1 DRSSDVCPSDLA
13 LFRVGIAEAVVLA
26 LLREAREIGPLGEE
40 VGVSALKLLERL
52 LQRMH
57 RRIGQPRRFRPIA
70 PLGEQLAQAGVTE
83 LLLALLV
90 ALLLLRQRSVEDEA
104 ARPGEAADVALLLA
118 GRHQFVFEGLQT
130 LHGRNGTL
138 GLSAT
143 TTIFGTVGTASF

>member
-26 LLREAREIGPLGEE
+26 LLLEAREGGPLGEE
-40 VGVSALKLLERL
+40 VGVSALKMLERL
-52 LQRMH
+52 LQRIH

-90 ALLLLRQRSVEDEA
+90 ALLLQRQRLVVDEPARASEA
-104 ARPGEAADVALLLA
+104 AHPALLLA
-118 GRHQFVFEGLQT
+118 GR
-130 LHGRNGTL
+130 
-138 GLSAT
+138 A
-143 TTIFGTVGTASF
+143 